1 MSGLGMSVRFWFYA
15 IRAMWRVAM
24 GRWYVWRDA
33 PTDVV
38 REMAVLW
45 YHARHRSDI
54 DESGQVIKQA
64 YDEYRLRKRKGLK

>member
-1 MSGLGMSVRFWFYA
+1 MSGLGMSIRFWFYT
-15 IRAMWRVAM
+15 IRASWRVAM

-45 YHARHRSDI
+45 YHARRRSDI
-54 DESGQVIKQA
+54 DESSQVIKQA
-64 YDEYRLRKRKGLK
+64 YDEYQLRKRKGLK